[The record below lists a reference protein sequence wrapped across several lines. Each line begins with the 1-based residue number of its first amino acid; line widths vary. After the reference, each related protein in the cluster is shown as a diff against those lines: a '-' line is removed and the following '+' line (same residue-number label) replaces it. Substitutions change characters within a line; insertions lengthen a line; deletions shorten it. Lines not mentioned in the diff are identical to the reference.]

1 MSMKVVLTGKA
12 HGVVPLYNITF
23 MMSKNHNVKV
33 SDMPGH
39 LTDPKKLLKLSPL
52 NIIWVTQCILCVIFS
67 MYVTMKQPL
76 SGTQFF
82 KTQFADYVFDTP
94 GILKQGH
101 QSWYELVDPKQGS
114 NHTKFER
121 SCFKCPTILIFFFF
135 QISKCQISP
144 LSGIF
149 MIWLM

>member
-1 MSMKVVLTGKA
+1 
-12 HGVVPLYNITF
+12 
-23 MMSKNHNVKV
+23 
-33 SDMPGH
+33 
-39 LTDPKKLLKLSPL
+39 
-52 NIIWVTQCILCVIFS
+52 

-121 SCFKCPTILIFFFF
+121 SCFKCPTILIFFFLSNKQMSNISLEWHIHDLVDVISMHTKFHLNQIRTLNF
-135 QISKCQISP
+135 QLKLLDTAVTLKYAQ
-144 LSGIF
+144 GH
-149 MIWLM
+149 